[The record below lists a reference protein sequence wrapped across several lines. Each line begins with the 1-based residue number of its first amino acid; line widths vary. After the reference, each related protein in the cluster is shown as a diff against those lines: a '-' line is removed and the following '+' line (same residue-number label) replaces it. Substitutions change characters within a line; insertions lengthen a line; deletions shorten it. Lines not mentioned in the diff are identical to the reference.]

1 MIALASSRIL
11 ELGARLWKGGRQ
23 YARNVAGAHGT
34 SRVRHGTLGPDKIP
48 AERSVFMFSPMSHA
62 T

>member
-1 MIALASSRIL
+1 MLLISKTARIL
-11 ELGARLWKGGRQ
+11 A
-23 YARNVAGAHGT
+23 NHN
-34 SRVRHGTLGPDKIP
+34 GTLGPDKIP